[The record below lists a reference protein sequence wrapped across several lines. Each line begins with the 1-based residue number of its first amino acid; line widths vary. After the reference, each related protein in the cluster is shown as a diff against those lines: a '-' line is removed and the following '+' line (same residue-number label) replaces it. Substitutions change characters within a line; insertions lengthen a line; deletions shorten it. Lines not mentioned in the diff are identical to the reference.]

1 MKQLEAQM
9 LLRVFEDRPGLGLR
23 HADRHGRG
31 AKRMQLLHLL
41 QQNRNAGAKAFF
53 VREDPNR
60 QDRSE
65 ILFHNVILTW
75 EKRFVNEN
83 ASKKPAP
90 ALQRKGRT
98 CIKHGR
104 FL

>member
-1 MKQLEAQM
+1 MK
-9 LLRVFEDRPGLGLR
+9 LG
-23 HADRHGRG
+23 D
-31 AKRMQLLHLL
+31 LL
-41 QQNRNAGAKAFF
+41 QKLGNAGTKAFF

-65 ILFHNVILTW
+65 ILFHNVISTW

-83 ASKKPAP
+83 ARKKPAP